1 MRADRLVS
9 LLLLL
14 QNEKRHTAEALAERL
29 QVSPRTVYR
38 DLDAL
43 SASGVPVY
51 AQRGRHGGIAL
62 LPGWR
67 TNLTGLTEQEIQA
80 LSVAHSGDALEA
92 LGLSAPLEH
101 GLIKLAAAL
110 PPLQQAS
117 AEHARQR
124 LHLDGTPWFG
134 SKEAVP
140 HLGVLREA
148 VFRDQRVRLGYR
160 DFDGRRSM
168 RTVDAL
174 GLVIKADRWY
184 LVAGTDRGPSVFRGA
199 RVANAKLLD
208 QTFTRPAEFDLRGF
222 WKAWCRRF
230 ATERPSYAVKL
241 RLDPE
246 AAEALAAMRPGEEAR
261 RIRRARKSK
270 DGTRTTTIDF
280 ERQSIALAQ
289 LIELGRGAEVLA
301 PEALRERLRSL
312 GGDLRAVYGDGKRSP
327 TSPLRRR

>member
-101 GLIKLAAAL
+101 GLIKLASAL

-117 AEHARQR
+117 A
-124 LHLDGTPWFG
+124 
-134 SKEAVP
+134 
-140 HLGVLREA
+140 
-148 VFRDQRVRLGYR
+148 
-160 DFDGRRSM
+160 
-168 RTVDAL
+168 
-174 GLVIKADRWY
+174 
-184 LVAGTDRGPSVFRGA
+184 
-199 RVANAKLLD
+199 
-208 QTFTRPAEFDLRGF
+208 
-222 WKAWCRRF
+222 
-230 ATERPSYAVKL
+230 
-241 RLDPE
+241 
-246 AAEALAAMRPGEEAR
+246 
-261 RIRRARKSK
+261 
-270 DGTRTTTIDF
+270 
-280 ERQSIALAQ
+280 
-289 LIELGRGAEVLA
+289 
-301 PEALRERLRSL
+301 
-312 GGDLRAVYGDGKRSP
+312 
-327 TSPLRRR
+327 